1 MKPKLLLIVVLSI
14 SLGISQ
20 CFRAEE
26 VSAFYTLP
34 VGAFV
39 GEVTNEGIVSHP
51 YNAVYLPYSSVGH
64 TWTSID
70 PNPENNSKWT
80 VDNKTTTIGNTYTK
94 ADIVMN
100 KWYHTPL
107 LKESPKVSYQF
118 GGWNKNEFNPYALT
132 YVGDSVS
139 HFMTPAKLV
148 CDLVQAGGSNP
159 TLLIISTSYYSRT
172 HDTIGLYF
180 NNTDVMY
187 IDSIRIPITSNAKE
201 KTVNDMFPEDNS
213 HVKVTIYPAITIGGK
228 DGNTADRTKV
238 LAELTLGKD
247 NFTAHNETPKT
258 GTIQAALSSPIS
270 ITGPFVV
277 ELTEIKKSGCDFYVY
292 VAKEREGCNYWGYY
306 VEGDGSEIYHDRCT
320 PAICLKAMFPALY
333 GEQDENVNIVFP
345 AESPEE
351 AERLKGGEATA
362 DFQRTIYANKRYQ
375 TETNDFSDNA
385 NAIDWCSIKA
395 IKTTKT
401 SVTFAFS
408 AEANRTGDVREADW
422 TLSYRGKTI
431 TYHLSQPSSTSW
443 TEVRNGLQ
451 SGNFGTLCLP
461 QNVSTFT
468 GATLWEIAYRTN
480 SDIILEES
488 QTLTAGTPYIY
499 QATSDKIEVIYG
511 EGTVTH
517 AGSKNGLHGTFT
529 TIDIPEGDYIVYNN
543 EFVQCGT
550 GCSIDGN
557 RAYLVL
563 DEVPTTPTPAPAG
576 IRRIAMG
583 YPSSATALDNI
594 SEGGQDKTMKFIHN
608 GRMYIQVN
616 QQLFQFDGQKIQ

>member
-1 MKPKLLLIVVLSI
+1 MSKKILLFWSLS
-14 SLGISQ
+14 LLWGVGQ
-20 CFRAEE
+20 CFGEE

-39 GEVTNEGIVSHP
+39 GEVTEQGTVSHP

-70 PNPENNSKWT
+70 PQAESPQWKIINKIIATGNS
-80 VDNKTTTIGNTYTK
+80 YTRTN
-94 ADIVMN
+94 DGMN
-100 KWYHTPL
+100 SGYCTPL
-107 LKESPKVSYQF
+107 LIEDSKVSYQY
-118 GGWNKNEFNPYALT
+118 GGWKETEINPNAHT
-132 YVGDSVS
+132 YIGDSVS

-148 CDLVQAGGSNP
+148 CDFVQAGGSNP
-159 TLLIISTSYYSRT
+159 TLLITSKSYYSKT

-180 NNTDVMY
+180 NNTDMMY
-187 IDSIRIPITSNAKE
+187 IDSIRIPIYAGTNGTGVGS
-201 KTVNDMFPEDNS
+201 MFPEDNS
-213 HVKVTIYPAITIGGK
+213 HVKVTIYSAITIGGK
-228 DGNTADRTKV
+228 NGNTADRTKV

-258 GTIQAALSSPIS
+258 GTIQAPLSLPIS

-292 VAKEREGCNYWGYY
+292 VANERDGCNYWGYY
-306 VEGDGSEIYHDRCT
+306 VEGDGSEIYHNFCT
-320 PAICLKAMFPALY
+320 PAICVKAMFPALY
-333 GEQDENVNIVFP
+333 GEQDENVNIV
-345 AESPEE
+345 
-351 AERLKGGEATA
+351 LGGGEATE
-362 DFQRTIYANKRYQ
+362 DFQRTIYANKRYS
-375 TETNDFSDNA
+375 TTTNDFSDNA
-385 NAIDWCSIKA
+385 DDIDWCSIKA

-431 TYHLSQPSSTSW
+431 TYHLSQPSSTNW

-461 QNVSTFT
+461 QNISTFT

-517 AGSKNGLHGTFT
+517 AGSKNGLHGTLT
-529 TIDIPEGDYIVYNN
+529 GIDISTGNYILYNN
-543 EFVQCGT
+543 EFVKCGT

-563 DEVPTTPTPAPAG
+563 DEVPTTPTPATAG

-583 YPSSATALDNI
+583 YPSGATALDNI
-594 SEGGQDKTMKFIHN
+594 SEGGYGKPTKFIHN

-616 QQLFQFDGQKIQ
+616 EQLFQFDGQKIR

>member
-39 GEVTNEGIVSHP
+39 GEVTDQGSVSFP
-51 YNAVYLPYSSVGH
+51 NSAVYLPYSSVGH

-70 PNPENNSKWT
+70 PQPKYYSEWIIDEKGSKSYR
-80 VDNKTTTIGNTYTK
+80 NTYTK

-107 LKESPKVSYQF
+107 LKEDPKVSYQY
-118 GGWNKNEFNPYALT
+118 GGWTENEFNPNAHT

-228 DGNTADRTKV
+228 NGNTADRTKV

-258 GTIQAALSSPIS
+258 GTIQAPLSSPIS

-292 VAKEREGCNYWGYY
+292 VTNERDGCNYWGYY

-320 PAICLKAMFPALY
+320 PAICVKAMFPALY
-333 GEQDENVNIVFP
+333 GKEGESTSIVFP
-345 AESPEE
+345 AEGQ
-351 AERLKGGEATA
+351 RGGEATE
-362 DFQRTIYANKRYQ
+362 DFQRTIYANKRYS
-375 TETNDFSDNA
+375 TTTNDFSDNA
-385 NAIDWCSIKA
+385 NDIDWCHIEA
-395 IKTTKT
+395 ISTTKN

-408 AEANRTGDVREADW
+408 AEANTTGVLREADW

-431 TYHLSQPSSTSW
+431 TYHLFQPSEGW
-443 TEVRNGLQ
+443 TEVRSGLQ

-461 QNVSTFT
+461 QNASTFT

-499 QATSDKIEVIYG
+499 QATSDKIEVIFG
-511 EGTVTH
+511 EGTVIE
-517 AGSKNGLHGTFT
+517 AGNKNGLHGTLT
-529 TIDIPEGDYIVYNN
+529 PINISTGDYILYNN

-550 GCSIDGN
+550 GCSIDAN

-594 SEGGQDKTMKFIHN
+594 SEGGYGKTTKFIHN

-616 QQLFQFDGQKIQ
+616 EQLFQFDGQKIR

>member
-70 PNPENNSKWT
+70 AQAQYPKWTIDNQHFTYGDSYTKTSDMNSK
-80 VDNKTTTIGNTYTK
+80 YS
-94 ADIVMN
+94 
-100 KWYHTPL
+100 TPL
-107 LKESPKVSYQF
+107 LQEYPKVSYQF
-118 GGWNKNEFNPYALT
+118 GGLEKNIFNPYALT

-148 CDLVQAGGSNP
+148 CDFVQAGESNP
-159 TLLIISTSYYSRT
+159 TLLITSKSYYSKT

-180 NNTDVMY
+180 NNIDVMY
-187 IDSIRIPITSNAKE
+187 IDSIRIPITSNNTE
-201 KTVNDMFPEDNS
+201 KTVNDMFPNANS

-228 DGNTADRTKV
+228 NGNTADRTKV

-258 GTIQAALSSPIS
+258 GTIQAPLSSSIS

-277 ELTEIKKSGCDFYVY
+277 ELTEMKSSGCDFYVY
-292 VAKEREGCNYWGYY
+292 VTKEREGCNYWGYY

-320 PAICLKAMFPALY
+320 PAICVNAMFPALY
-333 GEQDENVNIVFP
+333 GKEGESTSIVFP
-345 AESPEE
+345 AEGQ
-351 AERLKGGEATA
+351 RGGEAEEN
-362 DFQRTIYANKRYQ
+362 FQRTIYANKRYQ

-385 NAIDWCSIKA
+385 NTIDWCSIKA

-408 AEANRTGDVREADW
+408 ADANRTGDVREADW

-431 TYHLSQPSSTSW
+431 TYHLSQPSSTNW

-480 SDIILEES
+480 TNIILEES

-499 QATSDKIEVIYG
+499 QATSDKIEVIFG
-511 EGTVTH
+511 EGTVIE
-517 AGSKNGLHGTFT
+517 AGNKNGLHGTLT
-529 TIDIPEGDYIVYNN
+529 PINISTGDYILYNN

-550 GCSIDGN
+550 GCSIDAN

-563 DEVPTTPTPAPAG
+563 DEVPTTPTPATAG

-583 YPSSATALDNI
+583 YPPGSTALDNI
-594 SEGGQDKTMKFIHN
+594 SEGGYGKTTKFIHN

-616 QQLFQFDGQKIQ
+616 EQLFQFDGQKIR

>member
-39 GEVTNEGIVSHP
+39 GEVTNEGIISHP

-70 PNPENNSKWT
+70 PQAESPQWKIINKIIATGNS
-80 VDNKTTTIGNTYTK
+80 YTRTN
-94 ADIVMN
+94 DGMN
-100 KWYHTPL
+100 SGYCTPL
-107 LKESPKVSYQF
+107 LIEDSKVSYQY
-118 GGWNKNEFNPYALT
+118 GGWKETEINANAYT

-148 CDLVQAGGSNP
+148 CDLVQTEKDKQPSR
-159 TLLIISTSYYSRT
+159 LITSTSYYSQT

-187 IDSIRIPITSNAKE
+187 IDSIRIPIYAGMNGTGVGS
-201 KTVNDMFPEDNS
+201 MFPEDNS

-228 DGNTADRTKV
+228 YENTADRTKV
-238 LAELTLGKD
+238 LAKLTLGKD

-258 GTIQAALSSPIS
+258 GTIQAPLSSSIS

-277 ELTEIKKSGCDFYVY
+277 ELTEMKSSGCDFYVY

-320 PAICLKAMFPALY
+320 PAICVKAMFPALY
-333 GEQDENVNIVFP
+333 GKEGESTSIVFP
-345 AESPEE
+345 AEGQ
-351 AERLKGGEATA
+351 RGGEAEEN
-362 DFQRTIYANKRYQ
+362 FQRTIYANKRYS
-375 TETNDFSDNA
+375 TTTNDFSDNA

-431 TYHLSQPSSTSW
+431 TYHLSQPSSTNW

-499 QATSDKIEVIYG
+499 QATSDKIEVIFG
-511 EGTVTH
+511 EGTVIE
-517 AGSKNGLHGTFT
+517 AGNKNGLHGTLT
-529 TIDIPEGDYIVYNN
+529 PINISTGDYILYNN

-550 GCSIDGN
+550 GCSIDAN

-563 DEVPTTPTPAPAG
+563 DEVPTTPTPATAG

-583 YPSSATALDNI
+583 YPPGSTALDNI
-594 SEGGQDKTMKFIHN
+594 SEGGYGKTTKFIHN

-616 QQLFQFDGQKIQ
+616 EQLFQFDGQKIR

>member
-20 CFRAEE
+20 CFMAEE

-70 PNPENNSKWT
+70 AQAQYPKWTIDNQHFTYGDSYTKTSDMNSK
-80 VDNKTTTIGNTYTK
+80 YS
-94 ADIVMN
+94 
-100 KWYHTPL
+100 TPL
-107 LKESPKVSYQF
+107 LQEYPKVSYQF
-118 GGWNKNEFNPYALT
+118 GGLEKNIFNPYALT

-148 CDLVQAGGSNP
+148 CDFVQAGESNP
-159 TLLIISTSYYSRT
+159 TLLITSKSYYSKT

-180 NNTDVMY
+180 NNIDVMY
-187 IDSIRIPITSNAKE
+187 IDSIRIPITSNNTE
-201 KTVNDMFPEDNS
+201 KTVNDMFPNANS

-228 DGNTADRTKV
+228 NGNTADRTKV

-258 GTIQAALSSPIS
+258 GTIQAPLSSSIS

-277 ELTEIKKSGCDFYVY
+277 ELTEMKSSGCDFYVY
-292 VAKEREGCNYWGYY
+292 VTKEREGCNYWGYY

-320 PAICLKAMFPALY
+320 PAICVNAMFPALY
-333 GEQDENVNIVFP
+333 GKEGESTSIVFP
-345 AESPEE
+345 AEGQ
-351 AERLKGGEATA
+351 RGGEATE

-385 NAIDWCSIKA
+385 NTIDWCSIKA

-408 AEANRTGDVREADW
+408 ADANRTGDVREADW

-431 TYHLSQPSSTSW
+431 TYHLSQPSSTNW

-480 SDIILEES
+480 TDIILEES

-529 TIDIPEGDYIVYNN
+529 TIDIPEGDYIVYEN

-557 RAYLVL
+557 RAYFVL

-594 SEGGQDKTMKFIHN
+594 SEGGQDKTTKFIHN

-616 QQLFQFDGQKIQ
+616 QQLFQFDGQKIR

>member
-14 SLGISQ
+14 SLSISQ
-20 CFRAEE
+20 CFGAEE

-39 GEVTNEGIVSHP
+39 GTVSNQGIVHLDSS
-51 YNAVYLPYSSVGH
+51 AVYLPYSSVGH

-70 PNPENNSKWT
+70 AQEEYSKWT
-80 VDNKTTTIGNTYTK
+80 IDNQNFTFGNSYTRTN
-94 ADIVMN
+94 DGMN
-100 KWYHTPL
+100 SGYCTPL
-107 LKESPKVSYQF
+107 LQESSKVSYQF
-118 GGWNKNEFNPYALT
+118 GGRKKNEFNPYALT

-148 CDLVQAGGSNP
+148 CDLVQTEKDQQPSR
-159 TLLIISTSYYSRT
+159 LIISTSYYSQT

-187 IDSIRIPITSNAKE
+187 IDSIRIPIYAGTNGTGVGS
-201 KTVNDMFPEDNS
+201 MFPNDNA

-228 DGNTADRTKV
+228 NGNTADRTKV

-258 GTIQAALSSPIS
+258 GTIQAPLSSPIS

-292 VAKEREGCNYWGYY
+292 VANERDGCNYWGYY
-306 VEGDGSEIYHDRCT
+306 VEGDGSEIYHNFCT
-320 PAICLKAMFPALY
+320 PAICVKAMFPALY
-333 GEQDENVNIVFP
+333 GKEGESTSIVFP
-345 AESPEE
+345 AEGQ
-351 AERLKGGEATA
+351 RGGEAEEN
-362 DFQRTIYANKRYQ
+362 FQRTIYANKHYQ
-375 TETNDFSDNA
+375 TKTYDFRDNA
-385 NAIDWCSIKA
+385 ENIDWCQIEVISTID
-395 IKTTKT
+395 T

-408 AEANRTGDVREADW
+408 AEANTTGVLREADW

-431 TYHLSQPSSTSW
+431 TYHLFQPSSTSW
-443 TEVRNGLQ
+443 TEVRSNLKG
-451 SGNFGTLCLP
+451 GNFGTLCLP
-461 QNVSTFT
+461 QNISTFT

-480 SDIILEES
+480 TDIILEES

-511 EGTVTH
+511 EGIVTD
-517 AGSKNGLHGTFT
+517 AGSKNGLHGTFAPINIST
-529 TIDIPEGDYIVYNN
+529 GDYIVYNN

-550 GCSIDGN
+550 GCSIDEN

-563 DEVPTTPTPAPAG
+563 DEVPTTPTSATAG

-594 SEGGQDKTMKFIHN
+594 HEGGQDTTTKFIHN

-616 QQLFQFDGQKIQ
+616 QQLFQVDGQKIR

>member
-39 GEVTNEGIVSHP
+39 GEVTDQGSVSFP
-51 YNAVYLPYSSVGH
+51 NSAVYLPYSSVGH

-70 PNPENNSKWT
+70 SQEESSKWT
-80 VDNKTTTIGNTYTK
+80 IDNQNFTFGNSYTRTN
-94 ADIVMN
+94 DGMN
-100 KWYHTPL
+100 SGYCTPL
-107 LKESPKVSYQF
+107 LQESSKVSYQF
-118 GGWNKNEFNPYALT
+118 GGWKKNEFNPYALT

-148 CDLVQAGGSNP
+148 CDLVQTEKDKQPSR
-159 TLLIISTSYYSRT
+159 LITSTSYYSQT

-187 IDSIRIPITSNAKE
+187 IDSVRIPICAGKGGTGIG
-201 KTVNDMFPEDNS
+201 DMFPNDNS

-228 DGNTADRTKV
+228 DKNTADHSKK
-238 LAELTLGKD
+238 LAELTLGKS

-258 GTIQAALSSPIS
+258 GTIQAPLSSSIS

-292 VAKEREGCNYWGYY
+292 VTNEREGFQNWGYY
-306 VEGDGSEIYHDRCT
+306 VVGNGSEVYHNRCT
-320 PAICLKAMFPALY
+320 PAICVNAMFPALY
-333 GEQDENVNIVFP
+333 GKQGENVNIVFP
-345 AESPEE
+345 AEGIEYSQE
-351 AERLKGGEATA
+351 AEDKS
-362 DFQRTIYANKRYQ
+362 FQRTIYANKRYS
-375 TETNDFSDNA
+375 TTTNDFSDNA
-385 NAIDWCSIKA
+385 DDIDWCHIEA
-395 IKTTKT
+395 ISTTKT

-408 AEANRTGDVREADW
+408 AEANTTGVLREADW

-431 TYHLSQPSSTSW
+431 TYHLSQPSSTNW

-480 SDIILEES
+480 TDIILEES

-529 TIDIPEGDYIVYNN
+529 TIDIPEGDYIVYEN

-583 YPSSATALDNI
+583 YPSGATAFDNI
-594 SEGGQDKTMKFIHN
+594 HEGGQDKTTKFIHN

-616 QQLFQFDGQKIQ
+616 EQLFQFDGQKIR

>member
-1 MKPKLLLIVVLSI
+1 MVLSI

-39 GEVTNEGIVSHP
+39 GEVTNQGSVSFP
-51 YNAVYLPYSSVGH
+51 NSAVYLPYSSVGH

-70 PNPENNSKWT
+70 PQAKYPQWTIDNNGTKLY
-80 VDNKTTTIGNTYTK
+80 DNSYTK
-94 ADIVMN
+94 TNNVMN
-100 KWYHTPL
+100 SWYYTPL
-107 LKESPKVSYQF
+107 LKETSKISYQF
-118 GGWNKNEFNPYALT
+118 GGWQEDVFSTTSHT

-139 HFMTPAKLV
+139 HFMTSAKLV
-148 CDLVQAGGSNP
+148 CDLVQAGGSSP
-159 TLLIISTSYYSRT
+159 AILLISGSYRSQT

-180 NNTDVMY
+180 NNIDVMY
-187 IDSIRIPITSNAKE
+187 IDSIRIPIYAGSGGTGKE
-201 KTVNDMFPEDNS
+201 SMFPNGNS

-228 DGNTADRTKV
+228 NKNTADHTIV
-238 LAELTLGKD
+238 LAELILKKE
-247 NFTAHNETPKT
+247 NFTVNTGEPMR
-258 GTIQAALSSPIS
+258 GTIQAPLPSPIS
-270 ITGPFVV
+270 IQGPFVV
-277 ELTEIKKSGCDFYVY
+277 ELTEMKSSGCDFYVY
-292 VAKEREGCNYWGYY
+292 VTKEREGFQDWGYY
-306 VEGDGSEIYHDRCT
+306 VVGDGSEIYHNLCT
-320 PAICLKAMFPALY
+320 PAICVKAMFPALY
-333 GEQDENVNIVFP
+333 GEQGENVNIVFP
-345 AESPEE
+345 AEGVEYSQET
-351 AERLKGGEATA
+351 K
-362 DFQRTIYANKRYQ
+362 DKSFQRTIYANKHYS
-375 TETNDFSDNA
+375 TTTNDFSDNA
-385 NAIDWCSIKA
+385 DDIDWCSIKA
-395 IKTTKT
+395 IKTTT
-401 SVTFAFS
+401 NSVTFAFS

-431 TYHLSQPSSTSW
+431 TYHLSQPSEGQ
-443 TEVRNGLQ
+443 TEIRSGLQ

-461 QNVSTFT
+461 QNASTFT
-468 GATLWEIAYRTN
+468 GATLWEIAYRT
-480 SDIILEES
+480 STDIILEES

-517 AGSKNGLHGTFT
+517 AGSRNGLHGTLT
-529 TIDIPEGDYIVYNN
+529 PINISTGDYILYNN

-563 DEVPTTPTPAPAG
+563 DEVPTTPTPAKAG

-594 SEGGQDKTMKFIHN
+594 HEGRQGKPTKFIHN

-616 QQLFQFDGQKIQ
+616 QQLFQFDGQKIR

>member
-70 PNPENNSKWT
+70 SQEEYSKWT
-80 VDNKTTTIGNTYTK
+80 IDNKTFTAGNSYTRTN
-94 ADIVMN
+94 DGMN
-100 KWYHTPL
+100 SGYCTPL
-107 LKESPKVSYQF
+107 LQESSKVSYQF
-118 GGWNKNEFNPYALT
+118 GGWKKNEFNPNAHT

-139 HFMTPAKLV
+139 HFMTPAKLI

-159 TLLIISTSYYSRT
+159 TPLITSTSYYSQT

-187 IDSIRIPITSNAKE
+187 IDSIRIPICAGKGGTGIS
-201 KTVNDMFPEDNS
+201 DMFPNDNS

-228 DGNTADRTKV
+228 NGNTADRTKV

-258 GTIQAALSSPIS
+258 GTIQAPLSSSIS

-306 VEGDGSEIYHDRCT
+306 VEGDGSEIYHNFCT
-320 PAICLKAMFPALY
+320 PAICVKAMFPALY
-333 GEQDENVNIVFP
+333 GKEGESTSIVFP
-345 AESPEE
+345 AEGQ
-351 AERLKGGEATA
+351 RGGEATE

-385 NAIDWCSIKA
+385 NTIDWCSIKA

-408 AEANRTGDVREADW
+408 ADANRTGDVREADW

-431 TYHLSQPSSTSW
+431 TYHLSQPSSTNW

-480 SDIILEES
+480 TDIILEES

-529 TIDIPEGDYIVYNN
+529 TIDIPEGDYIVYEN

-563 DEVPTTPTPAPAG
+563 DEVPTTPTPATAG

-594 SEGGQDKTMKFIHN
+594 KEGEQDKTTKFIHN

-616 QQLFQFDGQKIQ
+616 EQLFQFDGQKIR

>member
-20 CFRAEE
+20 CFGAEE

-70 PNPENNSKWT
+70 AQAQYPKWT
-80 VDNKTTTIGNTYTK
+80 IDNKTFTAGNSYTRTN
-94 ADIVMN
+94 DSMN
-100 KWYHTPL
+100 SLYHTPL
-107 LKESPKVSYQF
+107 LQEDKKVSYQY
-118 GGWNKNEFNPYALT
+118 GGWDKNIFSFYAYT

-139 HFMTPAKLV
+139 HFMTPAKLI

-159 TLLIISTSYYSRT
+159 TPLITSTSYYSQT

-187 IDSIRIPITSNAKE
+187 IDSIRIPICAGKGGTGIS
-201 KTVNDMFPEDNS
+201 DMFPNDNS

-228 DGNTADRTKV
+228 YENTADRTKV
-238 LAELTLGKD
+238 LAELTLGED
-247 NFTAHNETPKT
+247 NFTAHNKTPKT
-258 GTIQAALSSPIS
+258 GTIQAPLSSPIS

-292 VAKEREGCNYWGYY
+292 VANERDGCNYWGYY

-320 PAICLKAMFPALY
+320 PAICVKAMFPALY
-333 GEQDENVNIVFP
+333 GEQDENVNIVL
-345 AESPEE
+345 E
-351 AERLKGGEATA
+351 GGEATE

-385 NAIDWCSIKA
+385 DDIDWCSIKA
-395 IKTTKT
+395 IKTTT
-401 SVTFAFS
+401 NSVTFAFS
-408 AEANRTGDVREADW
+408 AEANTTGVLREADW

-431 TYHLSQPSSTSW
+431 TYHLSQPSSTNW

-461 QNVSTFT
+461 QNASTFT

-511 EGTVTH
+511 EGTVIK

-583 YPSSATALDNI
+583 YPSSATTLDNI
-594 SEGGQDKTMKFIHN
+594 HEGEQDKTTKFIHN

-616 QQLFQFDGQKIQ
+616 EQLFQFDGQKIR